1 MEPSQIPVE
10 ALQGV
15 YTAFAYVTTGSV
27 STPCFSQQSRIRSFC
42 SLNMLAPSQKELA
55 QGKGSLYAVGPVLT
69 LHSIK

>member
-27 STPCFSQQSRIRSFC
+27 SALPHIHGYKVHVHPTYLRR
-42 SLNMLAPSQKELA
+42 LGA
-55 QGKGSLYAVGPVLT
+55 Y
-69 LHSIK
+69 